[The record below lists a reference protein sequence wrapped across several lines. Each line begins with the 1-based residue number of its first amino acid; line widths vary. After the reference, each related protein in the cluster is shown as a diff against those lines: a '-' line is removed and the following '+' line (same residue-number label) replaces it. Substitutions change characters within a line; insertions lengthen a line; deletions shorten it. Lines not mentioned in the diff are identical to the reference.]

1 MHDTQRI
8 QRGAAETP
16 TARHAGRIE
25 QPARRVERRGAVSN
39 GEDVT
44 GDSQMQPGGT
54 LIRPPRLRPCT
65 LYPVANPP
73 GPQGL

>member
-1 MHDTQRI
+1 
-8 QRGAAETP
+8 
-16 TARHAGRIE
+16 
-25 QPARRVERRGAVSN
+25 VERRGAVSN